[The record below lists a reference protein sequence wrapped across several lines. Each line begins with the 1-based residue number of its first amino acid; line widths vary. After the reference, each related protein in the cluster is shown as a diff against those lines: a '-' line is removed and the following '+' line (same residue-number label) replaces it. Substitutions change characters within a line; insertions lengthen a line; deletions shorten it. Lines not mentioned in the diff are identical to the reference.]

1 MTRINFDISR
11 DDWQWIGEII
21 VAGLIFLAG
30 VGFVEGVLK

>member
-1 MTRINFDISR
+1 MARINFNISR

-30 VGFVEGVLK
+30 WVLLKAF